1 MALAG
6 AGALLV
12 EVEVPGTPAGTYK
25 VCLFYDGGSNFLGA
39 VTLLLT
45 GKLELKGDLTPGV
58 LASGTVLVNPE
69 SRVYSGGT
77 PDTCDGTLEFRSGG
91 TVN

>member
-6 AGALLV
+6 AAALLV
-12 EVEVPGTPAGTYK
+12 EVEVPGAPAGTYK
-25 VCLFYDGGSNFLGA
+25 VCLFYDGGSHFLGA

-45 GKLELKGDLTPGV
+45 GKLELKGDLTSGV
-58 LASGTVLVNPE
+58 LAAGTVLVNPE
-69 SRVYSGGT
+69 FRVYSGGT
-77 PDTCDGTLEFRSGG
+77 AETCDGTLEFRSGG